1 MDGLKSS
8 MDGMDSSMGMFTA
21 ENKAVALGYWYG
33 VAGITGLLVAGRLI
47 TSAQSHLRRTRF
59 QLDDSKVP
67 SRPESGVAKAYATT
81 ITTLREL
88 GYSQPVW
95 FSGRISKY
103 FTPPPLG
110 QCLLLAAYWTML
122 LIMLW
127 SNVILTPSTSQYAYK
142 WEKVGFRAAWVS
154 VTQIPFIYLLSCKF
168 NPISLLTGISYVRLN
183 WLHRWSARTVFL
195 TIIVHWAYF
204 FREWVL
210 SDLVKWEFQLMSMV
224 KYGFGAWSVIG
235 WMILTGFGF
244 FRALNH
250 ELFVAQHI
258 CAAAALLWLLYVHVP
273 AYAQYNVW
281 LSVAFVAFDWFAR
294 IILGVLRN
302 THILSWRTAKAPGYA
317 ATAEALPG
325 NMTRLTI
332 AHADFT
338 WRAGQHIHLW
348 LPTIR
353 PFEVH
358 PFTIASI
365 PVRSSSTSSNTLEVM
380 IKAHSGFT
388 RTLYNAAKKDALTGK
403 KRRVFINGPWGMPPD
418 LRHFETVVLISCAS
432 GASYIAPMLRRL
444 VTSTGCVA
452 KLHVHWIIRSAQHL
466 TWFESSLRE
475 AVQKAQL
482 RSMHLQITVHVTQ
495 TSEDSSI
502 SSRGVQGSIGDISV
516 VDSEAS
522 SLSPARTDDKQIMSA
537 REEILAVDPNTA
549 LRICHASRPSLESM
563 VRPPVEAALGETAVV
578 TCGGLA
584 ITAQTRNFVAALS
597 DERAVHKG
605 TGAQGIFMH
614 NETYGY

>member
-1 MDGLKSS
+1 MDGLMSS
-8 MDGMDSSMGMFTA
+8 MDGMGSSMGMFTA
-21 ENKAVALGYWYG
+21 GNKAVALGYWYA
-33 VAGITGLLVAGRLI
+33 VAGVTGVLVAGRLI
-47 TSAQSHLRRTRF
+47 TSAQSHVRRACF
-59 QLDDSKVP
+59 QRDDSKLP
-67 SRPESGVAKAYATT
+67 SRPESGVARTYATM

-95 FSGRISKY
+95 FSGRITKY
-103 FTPPPLG
+103 FTLPPLG

-127 SNVILTPSTSQYAYK
+127 SNVILSPSSSQYAYK

-168 NPISLLTGISYVRLN
+168 NPISLLTGVSYVRLN

-210 SDLVKWEFQLMSMV
+210 SDLVKWEFQLMPMV
-224 KYGFGAWSVIG
+224 KYGFGAWAVIG
-235 WMILTGFGF
+235 WMTLTGLGL

-281 LSVAFVAFDWFAR
+281 LSVAFVAFDWIAR
-294 IILGVLRN
+294 IVLGVLRN
-302 THILSWRTAKAPGYA
+302 THILSWRTVKVPGYS

-338 WRAGQHIHLW
+338 WKAGQHVHLSM
-348 LPTIR
+348 PTLR

-365 PVRSSSTSSNTLEVM
+365 PVPASSNSANALELM
-380 IKAHSGFT
+380 IRAHSGFT
-388 RTLYNAAKKDALTGK
+388 RSLHNAAKKDALTGRE
-403 KRRVFINGPWGMPPD
+403 RRVFINGPWGMPPD
-418 LRHFETVVLISCAS
+418 LRHFETVVLIACAS
-432 GASYIAPMLRRL
+432 GASYVAPMLQRL
-444 VTSTGCVA
+444 VTHTGCVT

-466 TWFESSLRE
+466 TWFEASLRD

-482 RSMHLQITVHVTQ
+482 RKMHLQITIHVTQ
-495 TSEDSSI
+495 TDDDGSI
-502 SSRGVQGSIGDISV
+502 SSCGLQGSIGDISV

-522 SLSPARTDDKQIMSA
+522 SLSPAGNEKQIMSA

-549 LRICHASRPSLESM
+549 LRVCHASRPTVESM

>member
-1 MDGLKSS
+1 MEALMGSMSS
-8 MDGMDSSMGMFTA
+8 MDMGMFTS
-21 ENKAVALGYWYG
+21 ENKAIALGYWYAIAS
-33 VAGITGLLVAGRLI
+33 VTGLLLAGRLI
-47 TSAQSHLRRTRF
+47 ASFQSHVRRASF
-59 QLDDSKVP
+59 QRDDSKVP
-67 SRPESGVAKAYATT
+67 SRTETSVAQAYATV

-88 GYSQPVW
+88 GYSQPLW
-95 FSGRISKY
+95 FSGSLSKC

-110 QCLLLAAYWTML
+110 QCLLLAAYWLML

-127 SNVILTPSTSQYAYK
+127 SNVILTPSSSQYAYK

-168 NPISLLTGISYVRLN
+168 NPISLLTGVSYVRLN

-210 SDLVKWEFQLMSMV
+210 SDLVKWEFQLMPMV
-224 KYGFGAWSVIG
+224 KYGFGAWAVIG
-235 WMILTGFGF
+235 WMTLTGFGF

-250 ELFVAQHI
+250 ELFVVQHI

-273 AYAQYNVW
+273 AYAQYNIW
-281 LSVAFVAFDWFAR
+281 LSVAFVAFDWLAR
-294 IILGVLRN
+294 IMLGVLRN
-302 THILSWRTAKAPGYA
+302 THILSWRTVKAAGYS

-332 AHADFT
+332 FHADFT
-338 WRAGQHIHLW
+338 WKAGQHIHLSM
-348 LPTIR
+348 PTLR

-358 PFTIASI
+358 PFTISNTAI
-365 PVRSSSTSSNTLEVM
+365 PAPSNSTNTLELM
-380 IKAHSGFT
+380 IRAHSGFT
-388 RTLYNAAKKDALTGK
+388 RSLHNAARKDALTGK

-418 LRHFETVVLISCAS
+418 LRHFETVVLIACAS
-432 GASYIAPMLRRL
+432 GASYITPILQRL
-444 VTSTGCVA
+444 VTHTGCVA

-466 TWFESSLRE
+466 TWFESSLRD
-475 AVQKAQL
+475 ALRKAQL
-482 RSMHLQITVHVTQ
+482 RGMRLQITVHVTQ
-495 TSEDSSI
+495 TGDDSSI
-502 SSRGVQGSIGDISV
+502 TSCGLQDSHGEISAI
-516 VDSEAS
+516 DSEAS
-522 SLSPARTDDKQIMSA
+522 SLSTTGNEKQIMSTM
-537 REEILAVDPNTA
+537 EETIAQGLHAD
-549 LRICHASRPSLESM
+549 LRVCHASRPTVESM
-563 VRPPVEAALGETAVV
+563 IRPPVEVALGETAIV
-578 TCGGLA
+578 TCGGLV